1 MALKVEVAGFG
12 VCQTNTPYSVFI
24 VCVQQEKFEAWT
36 VYRRYNS
43 FNLLRDQLSPVHPG
57 IPTIPHFDTDNLNF
71 ENLDRCRGALD
82 KWLQSLSANSLI
94 LRMQS
99 MYQFLCIDAN
109 MPPPYLDLH
118 WRNSK
123 NGSFDE
129 MEMDDMFEK
138 HLDGVDDA
146 EMGDE
151 DDDDDDEEKDEM
163 RLSCSSF
170 SHDHNDHVFN
180 MDDHEGNSGGNGS
193 PRHGNK
199 KNGNARSHKPSKKRA
214 APHHQSNEEED
225 AKDGLDI
232 QSLSVVK
239 EAEFIYNKID
249 EGKASGE
256 GAVAVKRT
264 INLEAF
270 KIIRVIGKGDYI
282 CQLFSVYK
290 VNFSAKKYQG
300 VSGKCFWFVTKRA
313 VCCML

>member
-1 MALKVEVAGFG
+1 
-12 VCQTNTPYSVFI
+12 
-24 VCVQQEKFEAWT
+24 
-36 VYRRYNS
+36 
-43 FNLLRDQLSPVHPG
+43 LRDQLSPVHPG
-57 IPTIPHFDTDNLNF
+57 IPTIPHFDTENLNF
-71 ENLDRCRGALD
+71 ENLDRCRAALD

-109 MPPPYLDLH
+109 MPPPYLDSH
-118 WRNSK
+118 WRKSN

-138 HLDGVDDA
+138 HLDNVDDA
-146 EMGDE
+146 DMGDE
-151 DDDDDDEEKDEM
+151 DDEDWEEEEEKDEM
-163 RLSCSSF
+163 RMSCSSF

-180 MDDHEGNSGGNGS
+180 MDDHEGNSGS
-193 PRHGNK
+193 PHGNK
-199 KNGNARSHKPSKKRA
+199 KHNKSHPHKLSKKRA
-214 APHHQSNEEED
+214 APNHHQNSEEED

-249 EGKASGE
+249 EDKVASG

-270 KIIRVIGKGDYI
+270 KIIRVIGKGILIY
-282 CQLFSVYK
+282 FE
-290 VNFSAKKYQG
+290 
-300 VSGKCFWFVTKRA
+300 
-313 VCCML
+313 